1 MRIGRLERKMI
12 TIKNIKTLGIILA
25 IVLVYLAISPFFTD
39 EIITNNT
46 IATTIILILVA
57 IAYIVVI
64 FKPQWNKA
72 LLLLEGVVVAIVG
85 YMFLDIPYNYLLTII
100 GLIIII
106 IAILAYLS
114 KLPSALLKFFYR

>member
-1 MRIGRLERKMI
+1 MI

-25 IVLVYLAISPFFTD
+25 IILIYLAINPFFTD

-72 LLLLEGVVVAIVG
+72 LLLLEGIVIATVG
-85 YMFLDIPYNYLLTII
+85 YMFLNTPYNLLLTII
-100 GLIIII
+100 GMIITI

-114 KLPSALLKFFYR
+114 KLPSSLLKFFYK

>member
-1 MRIGRLERKMI
+1 MI

-25 IVLVYLAISPFFTD
+25 LVLIYLAICPFFTD
-39 EIITNNT
+39 EIITKNT

-72 LLLLEGVVVAIVG
+72 LLLLEGLVVAIVG
-85 YMFLDIPYNYLLTII
+85 YMFLAIPYNYLLTII
-100 GLIIII
+100 GFIIAI
-106 IAILAYLS
+106 IAILAYLE
-114 KLPSALLKFFYR
+114 KLPPSLLKFFYR